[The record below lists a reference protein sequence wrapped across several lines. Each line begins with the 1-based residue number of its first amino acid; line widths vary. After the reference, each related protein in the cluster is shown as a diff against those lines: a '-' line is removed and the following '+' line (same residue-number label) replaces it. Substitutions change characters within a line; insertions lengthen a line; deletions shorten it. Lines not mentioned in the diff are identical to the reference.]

1 MLLEFFRRVDG
12 AQNFMKKLVRRL
24 DLPPHLVEPFMRNVT
39 VGTFGPDARPVLEMN
54 SLLQLLVYVIP
65 HFVAGNAEL
74 LGIRHLH
81 RPVEATPKDYS
92 ADPARDEQRTKRKA
106 RTGTPEKGPDAL
118 DQPFSRSTLTGAAHF
133 SSNMSNQC
141 HQLPLADNRKGK

>member
-12 AQNFMKKLVRRL
+12 AQDFMKQFVRRL
-24 DLPPHLVEPFMRNVT
+24 DLPADLVKPFVWDMT
-39 VGTFGPDARPVLEMN
+39 VGTFGSDARPVLEMN

-81 RPVEATPKDYS
+81 RPVESAPEQDAADATGNQQS
-92 ADPARDEQRTKRKA
+92 RQRKA
-106 RTGTPEKGPDAL
+106 RSGRCGKGPDTRNETSL
-118 DQPFSRSTLTGAAHF
+118 RSRIAWIAQGSTIPR
-133 SSNMSNQC
+133 SR
-141 HQLPLADNRKGK
+141 P